1 MGAKTIAVLTS
12 GGDAPGMNAAVR
24 AVVRSGLSFGMKVY
38 GVMRGYNGLLNGDL
52 KEMNM
57 RSVSDIMQH
66 GGTALFTARSPE
78 FNTPEGVQKAAN
90 MCREKGIDGVVVIGG
105 DGSFR
110 GARDLTG
117 AGIPC
122 IGVPGTIDNDI
133 ACTDYTIG
141 YDTALNTAM
150 EMIDRIRDTTE
161 SHDRCSVVEVMGRRC
176 GDIALN
182 TGVAVGALT
191 TLVPEIPYDFQ
202 KDVLDRI
209 RLAQSTGKRH
219 YIIVVAEGV
228 GHTQE
233 LAERIQKETG
243 IESRATILGHVQR
256 GGAPT
261 LRDRVVASRMGYHA
275 VELLQNGLG
284 NRVVAMKGEQIV
296 DFDIIEKSNLG
307 RQFLYKEEDVG
318 ALKTQIAHQE
328 VSKMNSDIEVET
340 HNLRITCVNDLLPLL
355 DNVDIVICVIDEP
368 QYDIQRIVNK
378 AVVTKNIPCVFGA
391 SQVSRGRVYSVV
403 PHQTGCFDCLNI
415 HYTKIDSLFL
425 EQFRGIRTVT
435 KKIPTIAYGPAMFQL
450 TSAIVDEAVR
460 LITKYAEP
468 MSLNR
473 QYEINYENGASFTH
487 KPWGHYPD
495 ECPTCGNG
503 KEENWEIFS
512 QYGEIKL

>member
-1 MGAKTIAVLTS
+1 MEKQIKTIGVLTS

-24 AVVRSGLSFGMKVY
+24 AVVRTGLNFGMKVY
-38 GVMRGYNGLLNGDL
+38 GVMRGYNGLLTGDL

-66 GGTALFTARSPE
+66 GGTALYTARSPE
-78 FNTPEGVQKAAN
+78 FNTPAGVEKAAN
-90 MCREKGIDGVVVIGG
+90 MCREKGIEGVVVIGG

-110 GARDLTG
+110 GARDLTN
-117 AGIPC
+117 AGINC

-191 TLVPEIPYDFQ
+191 TLVPEIPYDFHR
-202 KDVLDRI
+202 DVLDRI

-228 GHTQE
+228 GNTEE
-233 LAERIQKETG
+233 LAQRIQRHTG
-243 IESRATILGHVQR
+243 IETRATILGHVQR

-275 VELLQNGLG
+275 AELLFNGIG

-296 DFDIIEKSNLG
+296 DFDITEALNMPRAFDEKMY
-307 RQFLYKEEDVG
+307 R
-318 ALKTQIAHQE
+318 
-328 VSKMNSDIEVET
+328 VS
-340 HNLRITCVNDLLPLL
+340 
-355 DNVDIVICVIDEP
+355 
-368 QYDIQRIVNK
+368 
-378 AVVTKNIPCVFGA
+378 AVLSI
-391 SQVSRGRVYSVV
+391 
-403 PHQTGCFDCLNI
+403 
-415 HYTKIDSLFL
+415 
-425 EQFRGIRTVT
+425 
-435 KKIPTIAYGPAMFQL
+435 
-450 TSAIVDEAVR
+450 
-460 LITKYAEP
+460 
-468 MSLNR
+468 
-473 QYEINYENGASFTH
+473 
-487 KPWGHYPD
+487 
-495 ECPTCGNG
+495 
-503 KEENWEIFS
+503 
-512 QYGEIKL
+512 

>member
-1 MGAKTIAVLTS
+1 MGAKSIAVLTS

-24 AVVRSGLSFGMKVY
+24 AVVRTGLNFGMKVY
-38 GVMRGYNGLLNGDL
+38 GVMRGYNGLLTGDL

-66 GGTALFTARSPE
+66 GGTALYTARSPE
-78 FNTPEGVQKAAN
+78 VNTPAGVEKAAN
-90 MCREKGIDGVVVIGG
+90 MCREKGIEGVVVIGG

-110 GARDLTG
+110 GARDLTN
-117 AGIPC
+117 AGINC

-191 TLVPEIPYDFQ
+191 TLVPEIPYDFHR
-202 KDVLDRI
+202 DVLDRI

-228 GHTQE
+228 GNTEE
-233 LAERIQKETG
+233 LAQRIQRHTG
-243 IESRATILGHVQR
+243 IETRATILGHVQR

-275 VELLQNGLG
+275 AELLFNGIG

-296 DFDIIEKSNLG
+296 DFDITEALNMPRTFDEKMY
-307 RQFLYKEEDVG
+307 R
-318 ALKTQIAHQE
+318 
-328 VSKMNSDIEVET
+328 VS
-340 HNLRITCVNDLLPLL
+340 
-355 DNVDIVICVIDEP
+355 
-368 QYDIQRIVNK
+368 
-378 AVVTKNIPCVFGA
+378 AVLSI
-391 SQVSRGRVYSVV
+391 
-403 PHQTGCFDCLNI
+403 
-415 HYTKIDSLFL
+415 
-425 EQFRGIRTVT
+425 
-435 KKIPTIAYGPAMFQL
+435 
-450 TSAIVDEAVR
+450 
-460 LITKYAEP
+460 
-468 MSLNR
+468 
-473 QYEINYENGASFTH
+473 
-487 KPWGHYPD
+487 
-495 ECPTCGNG
+495 
-503 KEENWEIFS
+503 
-512 QYGEIKL
+512 